1 MAKKNQ
7 DAIAQGLP
15 GNRSAA
21 SLNSTRTD
29 QGQIDF
35 DGVRRRKLAA
45 LEAYTKRPAVLYA
58 TDFLN
63 EDKTKVAQNAMAITP
78 DDVRG
83 LAEVVRGIPEDAV
96 DIILHS
102 PGGSPEAAESIV
114 AVLRSQFKH
123 VRVLVPV
130 MAKSAATMIALS
142 ANEILMPISA
152 ELGPID
158 PQFLLSD
165 GRGGQRMTP
174 AQAIIDDVQ
183 RAQQAIVT
191 QQPDAPVW
199 LMQVQGQPPGLYQQA
214 LNAVNLSKQLVARWL
229 AQYMFAGEPDA
240 DAKAQAIVD
249 FLGDHNRFLSHAR
262 RVDIKALA
270 DLGAKV
276 FEITAVDREL
286 WQRLEEVW
294 YTVEHTFRGAGVLKM
309 WEKLWR
315 GAGLFQ
321 SDSRRQLGSSRP
333 AITTHK
339 RGGRGDRMPRYA
351 ATGKTAS

>member
-1 MAKKNQ
+1 MAKKKQ
-7 DAIAQGLP
+7 VETVGQSITWESV
-15 GNRSAA
+15 RRE
-21 SLNSTRTD
+21 LNSTRTD
-29 QGQIDF
+29 QGQIDY
-35 DGVRRRKLAA
+35 DRVRRDKLAA
-45 LEAYTKRPAVLYA
+45 LAAHTQRPAVLYA

-63 EDKTKVAQNAMAITP
+63 EGKTKHIQNAVAINP

-83 LAEVVRGIPEDAV
+83 LAEVVRGLEGEAV
-96 DIILHS
+96 DLILHS

-114 AVLRSQFKH
+114 AVLRSQFKT

-130 MAKSAATMIALS
+130 MAKSAATMIALT

-174 AQAIIDDVQ
+174 AQAIIDEVQ
-183 RAQQAIVT
+183 RAQQAVTT
-191 QQPDAPVW
+191 QQADAPVW

-214 LNAVNLSKQLVARWL
+214 LNAVSLSKQLVKGWL
-229 AQYMFAGEPDA
+229 EHYMFEGTANA
-240 DAKAQAIVD
+240 AATAQAIVD

-276 FEITAVDREL
+276 FNITDVDRQL
-286 WQRLEEVW
+286 WQLLEELW
-294 YTVEHTFRGAGVLKM
+294 YTVEHTFQGSPVFKM
-309 WEKLWR
+309 WENSK
-315 GAGLFQ
+315 GIGLFQ
-321 SDSRRQLGSSRP
+321 IMKAQMILAPSPEMRAQ
-333 AITTHK
+333 
-339 RGGRGDRMPRYA
+339 
-351 ATGKTAS
+351 